1 MQSDLPQSISPTA
14 PRDAADAI
22 GIAASCVRRR
32 LKISAGEE
40 PVIGVILGSGLG
52 AAAGHLL
59 ASGGRSISYD
69 DIPGMPSPLISG
81 HPGRFV
87 YGRISGLPVAM
98 LQGRVHFYEGHSNA
112 AVAFGTRLLHAL
124 HVKTTVITNAAG
136 GIRTGFQPGDLML
149 IKDHLRPVASYVELH
164 QPLKDIGFSL
174 NRHALKNR
182 TRTGGS
188 LLLWHEGLRRQL
200 RQIVTPLKVHEGVYA
215 MMPGPNYE
223 TPAEIRMLRGLGA
236 DAVGMSTVPEALVAA
251 SLGMRV
257 LGVSCITNI
266 AAGLSAA
273 SLSHTE
279 VTETAAAIERQFGDW
294 LEHAIRILGADS
306 NAVA

>member
-1 MQSDLPQSISPTA
+1 MQSDLSHSISPKA
-14 PRDAADAI
+14 QRDAADFLE
-22 GIAASCVRRR
+22 IAASFIRRG
-32 LKISAGEE
+32 LKIPAGEE
-40 PVIGVILGSGLG
+40 PVMGVILGSGLG
-52 AAAGHLL
+52 AAANHLL
-59 ASGGRSISYD
+59 ASGGGSISYD

-112 AVAFGTRLLHAL
+112 AVEFGTRLLHAL

-136 GIRTGFQPGDLML
+136 GIRAGFLPGDLMV
-149 IKDHLRPVASYVELH
+149 IEDHLRPIPSYFGLQ
-164 QPLKDIGFSL
+164 QPLSDGCNPL
-174 NRHALKNR
+174 ARPALQSYKR
-182 TRTGGS
+182 PDARQ
-188 LLLWHEGLRRQL
+188 LLWHEGLRRQL
-200 RQIVTPLKVHEGVYA
+200 RKIDTPLNVHEGVYA

-236 DAVGMSTVPEALVAA
+236 DAVGMSTVPEALVAV

-273 SLSHTE
+273 TLSHVD
-279 VTETAAAIERQFGDW
+279 VTETAAGIERQFGDW
-294 LEHAIRILGADS
+294 LGKAISILGENS